1 MATTRTRL
9 ALLLTLGMVLMAP
22 PTAAT
27 AQDLERGE
35 QLFGLCLQCHGE
47 QGEGNELALAPAIAG
62 LGDWYVDGTLK
73 RFQNGARGLH
83 PGDVGGLRM
92 YPMVRALKSDEDIAD
107 VAAYVA
113 TLPRVKPETTLEG
126 GDPVKGA
133 ALYRTCAACHGAKAE
148 GNQPLGP
155 SLAYTND
162 WYLLTQLQKYKQGIR
177 PSDRAKDPIGAAMI
191 GLVAIFRDEQSMKD
205 VIAYINSLAE

>member
-1 MATTRTRL
+1 MAMSRNTVALMLGAIL
-9 ALLLTLGMVLMAP
+9 AIALPAGAS
-22 PTAAT
+22 

-47 QGEGNELALAPAIAG
+47 EGEGNPLALAPAIAG
-62 LGDWYVDGTLK
+62 LGAWYVEATLAK
-73 RFQNGARGLH
+73 FKSGARGLH
-83 PGDVGGLRM
+83 QDDLGGLRM
-92 YPMVRALKSDEDIAD
+92 YPMVRAINEEDFASI
-107 VAAYVA
+107 AAYVES
-113 TLPRVKPETTLEG
+113 LPRKQPVQTLEG
-126 GDPVKGA
+126 GDPTKGA

-162 WYLLTQLQKYKQGIR
+162 WYLLTQLEKYKQGIR
-177 PSDRAKDPIGAAMI
+177 PSDRSKDPVGAAMI

-205 VIAYINSLAE
+205 VIAYIHSLAE